1 MLFDILDNIVP
12 VVIIFM
18 LFRGIL
24 TTILG
29 KKERRPESDK
39 LPDDYYDNDSK
50 YEYDDEPPQ
59 EYRQLTP
66 AEIFERKMRDKES
79 AKEEKEHNGIGGT
92 IVHDGTGTIYDGA
105 VEKDGSSVRYDSDFE
120 ADGSSV
126 LRDGPKE
133 RDGSL
138 VRSDKPIINDYKP
151 VHSDDCQIPHEKGN
165 LYREYINKYAGAGSS
180 SLDKATASLQVQ
192 SIGTKKKPRKRFK
205 HAALVN
211 GVIMEQILGKPRAF
225 KPYGEED

>member
-12 VVIIFM
+12 VVILFM
-18 LFRGIL
+18 MFRGIL

-29 KKERRPESDK
+29 KKERRPETDK

-59 EYRQLTP
+59 EYRQPTP

-79 AKEEKEHNGIGGT
+79 AKEEKEHNGIGGS

-165 LYREYINKYAGAGSS
+165 LYREYINKYAGAGCA
-180 SLDKATASLQVQ
+180 SLDKTSAPLHVQTADN
-192 SIGTKKKPRKRFK
+192 KKKQRKRFK

>member
-12 VVIIFM
+12 IVIVFM

-29 KKERRPESDK
+29 KKKRGPETDE
-39 LPDDYYDNDSK
+39 LPDDYYDDGSQ

-59 EYRQLTP
+59 ENRQPTP
-66 AEIFERKMRDKES
+66 AEIFERKMREKDS
-79 AKEEKEHNGIGGT
+79 AKTENDHNGIGGA
-92 IVHDGTGTIYDGA
+92 IVHDGRKIIYDGA

-138 VRSDKPIINDYKP
+138 VRSDKPIINDHKP
-151 VHSDDCQIPHEKGN
+151 VHSDDCRIPHEKGN

-180 SLDKATASLQVQ
+180 SLDKTSAPLHVQVADN
-192 SIGTKKKPRKRFK
+192 KKKQRKRFK

>member
-12 VVIIFM
+12 VVIVFM

-29 KKERRPESDK
+29 KKKRGPEPDE
-39 LPDDYYDNDSK
+39 LPDDYYEDGSQ
-50 YEYDDEPPQ
+50 YEYDDEPLQ
-59 EYRQLTP
+59 ENRQPTP
-66 AEIFERKMRDKES
+66 AEIFERKMREKDS
-79 AKEEKEHNGIGGT
+79 AKNENEHNGIGGA
-92 IVHDGTGTIYDGA
+92 IVHDGKRIIYDGA
-105 VEKDGSSVRYDSDFE
+105 VEKDGSSVRYDRDFE

-126 LRDGPKE
+126 LRDGPREK
-133 RDGSL
+133 DGSL
-138 VRSDKPIINDYKP
+138 VRADKPIINDYKP

-165 LYREYINKYAGAGSS
+165 LYREY
-180 SLDKATASLQVQ
+180 LDKYSGASNISFNKTAAPLQVQ
-192 SIGTKKKPRKRFK
+192 AVDNKKKQRKRFK